1 MALRELQSNLLNLR
15 FGHDQPD
22 GGDSGLP
29 YIKTG
34 RPDQSS
40 SNERIILESAR
51 FSTDFPIRGGF
62 YAVRAVAEDAIR
74 IRKFLTD
81 FPKGSN
87 FTQKQVDL
95 QKSNP
100 LIETGKNGGR
110 INTRTYNL
118 NSNLQ
123 LSVLT
128 AGNGI
133 HFPRAGATPLT
144 LLDDDVKYFSIVGK
158 KPTDENRLVNLY
170 NTKILKIDADS
181 SLLGEMG
188 ISQDEFQIMNYDG
201 GPGSLYGDG
210 DTTIFRSTDHRGLII
225 DTQRAPTASEFT
237 RLVSPLTLKVLG
249 ENKYVINSDISSH
262 IRKYYTNIDEANN
275 LIGLFIESSGSVRDE
290 ITNFNNQNNTF
301 KTSFNT
307 LSYDKIIKKE
317 KYINGSNL
325 IDFRSEVEISGSIFS
340 QDYSNNKIPMITRI
354 GIGSPGARSRDRR
367 TKINDIF
374 VDGQDKVNIT
384 PIYYGNF
391 NDHPVENDPNSR
403 DLIKFAFETIDNNN
417 INNTYRTHFR
427 AFLKGFSDS
436 NTADWEGKK
445 YAGRGDSMYN
455 YQGFERSI
463 SFNFVVAAQSKQEM
477 KVLWQKLN
485 YLNSTIQPD
494 YSPTNGFMRG
504 NITRLTIGEYL
515 YRTPGILKSLNFSI
529 DDNYSWEIKMNEPEG
544 GNDNDMMEL
553 PHMINISVNFTPIL
567 HTLPRTVTN
576 SDFNVPSL
584 ISNNIGDIENFIKDK
599 NPFQNL

>member
-40 SNERIILESAR
+40 ANERIILESAR
-51 FSTDFPIRGGF
+51 FSSDFPIRGGF

-128 AGNGI
+128 AGSGV
-133 HFPRAGATPLT
+133 HYPRTGATPLT
-144 LLDDDVKYFSIVGK
+144 LLDDDNKYASIVGK
-158 KPTDENRLVNLY
+158 KPTEENRLVNLY
-170 NTKILKIDADS
+170 NTKIIKVDS
-181 SLLGEMG
+181 DTSLLGELG
-188 ISQDEFQIMNYDG
+188 ISPDEFQIMSYEG

-210 DTTIFRSTDHRGLII
+210 ETIIFRSTDHRGLVI
-225 DTQRAPTASEFT
+225 DTQRASGPNEFT
-237 RLVSPLTLKVLG
+237 RLISPLTLEVLG
-249 ENKYVINSDISSH
+249 ENKYFINSDISSH
-262 IRKYYTNIDEANN
+262 IRKYYTNADESNKI
-275 LIGLFIESSGSVRDE
+275 IGLYTESSGSLRDE
-290 ITNFNNQNNTF
+290 ITNVNQQSNTF
-301 KTSFNT
+301 KSSFNT

-317 KYINGSNL
+317 KYINGTNL
-325 IDFRSEVEISGSIFS
+325 TDFRKDVPESFMIDYK
-340 QDYSNNKIPMITRI
+340 DYSDPKIPMITRI
-354 GIGSPGARSRDRR
+354 GIGSPGARTRENRFS
-367 TKINDIF
+367 TNQPF
-374 VDGQDKVNIT
+374 EGGQDKVNLT

-445 YAGRGDSMYN
+445 YSGRGDSMYN
-455 YQGFERSI
+455 YQGFERTV

-494 YSPTNGFMRG
+494 YSPGNGFMRG
-504 NITRLTIGEYL
+504 NITRLTVGEYL
-515 YRTPGILKSLNFSI
+515 YRTPGILKSLNFTI
-529 DDNYSWEIKMNEPEG
+529 DDNYSWEIKMDEPEG

-553 PHMINISVNFTPIL
+553 PHAINVSVSFTPIL
-567 HTLPRTVTN
+567 HTLPRTITT

-584 ISNNIGDIENFIKDK
+584 ISNNVGDIENFIKDK
-599 NPFQNL
+599 NPFQTL